1 MGPLPAGVSL
11 NASTGLLS
19 GTPQPGSGG
28 SYTLTVSADNGVT
41 PVATQTFT
49 LIVNEAPQITSANSA
64 TFTVGTNG
72 MFQVTASGYPASM
85 FTESGTLPNGVSF
98 NTATGVLTGTPMVN
112 TAGIYTLNF
121 TPKNATGTGTTQTFT
136 LIVDQPPA
144 ITSGSTAT
152 FTEGTFASFNVTATG
167 FPTPT
172 FSETGA
178 LPNGVTFND
187 TTGVLSGTPAAGTA
201 NTYMITIF
209 AMNGVDPEASQDFTL
224 IVDP

>member
-1 MGPLPAGVSL
+1 
-11 NASTGLLS
+11 
-19 GTPQPGSGG
+19 
-28 SYTLTVSADNGVT
+28 
-41 PVATQTFT
+41 
-49 LIVNEAPQITSANSA
+49 
-64 TFTVGTNG
+64 
-72 MFQVTASGYPASM
+72 
-85 FTESGTLPNGVSF
+85 VSF